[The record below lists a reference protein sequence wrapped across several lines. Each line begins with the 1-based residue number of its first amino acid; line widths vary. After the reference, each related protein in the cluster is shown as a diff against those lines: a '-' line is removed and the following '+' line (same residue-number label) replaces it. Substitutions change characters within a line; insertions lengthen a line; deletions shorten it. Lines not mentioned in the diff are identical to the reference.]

1 MLLWIRELLK
11 SSLPHSHVALRYGK
25 DTSVMQ
31 NLIPSCILHFISWP
45 DIKVNHFSRNM
56 QSILFS
62 HVMRCPVRS
71 YGVIY
76 EKCSQL
82 LNHLCSH
89 GLISSTSRGL
99 HEARF
104 GAWWG
109 NIKIKSG
116 FHGGTSHAELDCR
129 PNLHRSNR
137 RNIMEVICNLCKLCK
152 EKST

>member
-1 MLLWIRELLK
+1 MALWCRGLHIRLMPQRSLVWSREETQIPLKLCQVECKSLQITHPELPAVLLWIRELLK
-11 SSLPHSHVALRYGK
+11 SSLPHSHVALRYGN

-31 NLIPSCILHFISWP
+31 NLIPSCILHFVSWP
-45 DIKVNHFSRNM
+45 DIKVNHFSWNM

-89 GLISSTSRGL
+89 GLISSPSRGL

-104 GAWWG
+104 GA
-109 NIKIKSG
+109 
-116 FHGGTSHAELDCR
+116 
-129 PNLHRSNR
+129 
-137 RNIMEVICNLCKLCK
+137 
-152 EKST
+152 